1 MLILSYCLALKFVRD
16 FVHNNKSIHHSIHDL
31 HTRFKRSKS
40 SIAFPLIFMFVVI
53 TYRDFHFVNVVVFLS
68 EDAMLVSFLVVVF
81 FLMLFP
87 SLILMSFLVVFSSSM
102 LLC

>member
-1 MLILSYCLALKFVRD
+1 
-16 FVHNNKSIHHSIHDL
+16 
-31 HTRFKRSKS
+31 
-40 SIAFPLIFMFVVI
+40 MFVVI

-81 FLMLFP
+81 FLMLFS